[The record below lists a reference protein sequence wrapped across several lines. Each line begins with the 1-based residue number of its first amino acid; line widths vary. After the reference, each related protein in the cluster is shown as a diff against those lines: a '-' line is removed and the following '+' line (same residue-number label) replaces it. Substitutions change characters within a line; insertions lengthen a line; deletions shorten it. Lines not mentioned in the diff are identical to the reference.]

1 MTTFNDVLG
10 LIYDDNFGNRYT
22 DLPLSGE
29 GDMSTFYIV
38 VKSQDLMEIR
48 KEVEKLYIK
57 RAGQPGQFR
66 AERFYPHITVDFNK
80 RDQHESDGLIKDKT
94 TCFKPIQIR

>member
-1 MTTFNDVLG
+1 
-10 LIYDDNFGNRYT
+10 
-22 DLPLSGE
+22 
-29 GDMSTFYIV
+29 MSTFYIV